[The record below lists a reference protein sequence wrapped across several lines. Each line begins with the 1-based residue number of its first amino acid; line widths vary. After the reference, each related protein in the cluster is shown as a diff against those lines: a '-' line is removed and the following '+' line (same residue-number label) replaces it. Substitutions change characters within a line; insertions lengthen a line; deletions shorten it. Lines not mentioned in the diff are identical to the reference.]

1 MESGEWERTM
11 EHMETT
17 MNGVERRKKIIS
29 IMRESS
35 EPISGGKLGRETG
48 VSRQVVVQ
56 DIALLRTE
64 GYSIMATAR
73 GYVLDE
79 PRKTDRLFKMFH
91 TDERT
96 EEELQAVVD
105 LGGCV
110 VDVMVNHRVYGK
122 MSAPL
127 NIRNRRD
134 VQVFMNQLKNGKSA
148 PLKNITSG
156 YHFHRISADSEEILD
171 EIEEALKEKQ
181 LLAEF
186 LPYEI
191 EE

>member
-1 MESGEWERTM
+1 
-11 EHMETT
+11 
-17 MNGVERRKKIIS
+17 
-29 IMRESS
+29 
-35 EPISGGKLGRETG
+35 
-48 VSRQVVVQ
+48 
-56 DIALLRTE
+56 
-64 GYSIMATAR
+64 MATAR

>member
-1 MESGEWERTM
+1 MTGA
-11 EHMETT
+11 
-17 MNGVERRKKIIS
+17 ERRKKILAL
-29 IMRESS
+29 MRESS
-35 EPISGGKLGRETG
+35 KPLSGGALGSATG

-64 GYSIMATAR
+64 GHEITATAR

-79 PRKTDRLFKMFH
+79 PKQTVRVFKTCH
-91 TDERT
+91 TDEQT
-96 EEELQAVVD
+96 EDELTTIVD

-122 MSAPL
+122 VTAPL

-134 VQVFMNQLKNGKSA
+134 VQKFMNEMRTGSST
-148 PLKNITSG
+148 PLKNVTSG
-156 YHFHRISADSEEILD
+156 YHFHKVSAESEEILD
-171 EIEEALKEKQ
+171 EIEAALREKK

-186 LPYEI
+186 LPYET
-191 EE
+191 ETM